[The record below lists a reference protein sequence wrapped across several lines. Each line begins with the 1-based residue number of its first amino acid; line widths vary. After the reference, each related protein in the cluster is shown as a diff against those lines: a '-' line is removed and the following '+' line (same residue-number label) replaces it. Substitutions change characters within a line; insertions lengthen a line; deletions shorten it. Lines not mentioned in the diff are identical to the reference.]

1 MFAVLDTV
9 NSVSAVCGLAVRLRH
24 FFCAILAA
32 LTVSGCALFTPLP
45 QETSVADR
53 LAMMPRDGLDLERP
67 VSIRWDAH
75 QIPFITARTDGDAA
89 YAFGLV
95 HAHLRLAQMEILKR
109 ISQGRLS
116 EMAGP
121 LTTEI
126 DAALRALGFGR
137 ATPDIL
143 AAMPDDSRAW
153 LDRYVAGVNAYKAHA
168 ERTGALPHEFA
179 VLGLDNEPWTAADTI
194 TLGRLTGTD
203 VNWIVLF
210 GLLPHTEDPRFD
222 AVLRTIVDA
231 GRGEPPLPDGTRIAA
246 PSPAAPSH
254 AESAR
259 FAGLRAAAELTTGFA
274 RSGSNSIVIG
284 PARSASGAP
293 LIANDPHLGFNIP
306 NAWIIAGLK
315 SPRYHIVGMS
325 VPGVPVFG
333 FGRTPHLAWGGTNMR
348 SLNSDL
354 VDVSDLPEEAFHWEE
369 HRIGVRYWF
378 DATARNRL
386 SPYGPVISD
395 ADDVVPAPG
404 GRAFA
409 LRWIGHQASDEITA
423 LLGAMRAR
431 SLEAFRASMAPFAI
445 PAQNFLVADRDGR
458 IGHLLATRLPD
469 RPDASRYA
477 PIVIGPAAADR
488 LWSRL
493 LRPATLPAEIDPPRG
508 YLLSANNRPFAG
520 GPLVGR
526 FFSPPERITRLRQ
539 LVEAAGN
546 AVTLDDLARWQQDV
560 TAPLSLAAR
569 DSLLNRTG
577 DRAHPVLTALAAWD
591 GRYTTDSPGAAVFQ
605 AFIAGFAGEAYGPES
620 SAAAYAA
627 ARGYARPMLIR
638 DAASMEETAWE
649 RALEAGLSAAA
660 PVLEAGTVWG
670 DLHRM
675 EVQHVLGN
683 LPLLGGRYRYRD
695 IPIPGGRETVF
706 KTSHPL
712 TAERHTTPFG
722 SQSRHVSDLSD
733 PDANYFVLYGG
744 QDGWINSATALDQI
758 DLWLEGRSVQVPM
771 RPDAVADRF
780 PYETRLTP

>member
-1 MFAVLDTV
+1 VLRHSCFRPFIAPLAAVL
-9 NSVSAVCGLAVRLRH
+9 
-24 FFCAILAA
+24 
-32 LTVSGCALFTPLP
+32 VSGCALFTPVP
-45 QETSVADR
+45 EETTVADR
-53 LAMMPRDGLDLERP
+53 LAMMPAEGLALERA
-67 VSIRWDAH
+67 VTIRWDDH
-75 QIPFITARTDGDAA
+75 QIPFIEAETDGDAA
-89 YAFGLV
+89 YALGLV

-137 ATPDIL
+137 ATPEIL
-143 AAMPDDSRAW
+143 AAMPAESRAW

-168 ERTGALPHEFA
+168 EAAGQLPHEFA
-179 VLGLDNEPWTAADTI
+179 VLALENEPWTAEDTI

-210 GLLPHTEDPRFD
+210 GLLPHTDDPAFEG
-222 AVLRTIVDA
+222 VLRFIVDA
-231 GRGEPPLPDGTRIAA
+231 GRGAPPDAPAERVAASRPDG
-246 PSPAAPSH
+246 PPQ
-254 AESAR
+254 R
-259 FAGLRAAAELTTGFA
+259 FAALQRAAALTAGFG
-274 RSGSNSIVIG
+274 RTGSNSIVIG
-284 PARSASGAP
+284 SQRSASGAP

-306 NAWIIAGLK
+306 NAWVIAGLK
-315 SPRYHIVGMS
+315 SPGHHIVGMS

-354 VDVSDLPEEAFHWEE
+354 VDVSGLPADAFRWEE
-369 HRIGVRYWF
+369 HAIGVRFWF
-378 DATARNRL
+378 DATARNRI

-395 ADDVVPAPG
+395 ADDIVPAG

-409 LRWIGHQASDEITA
+409 LRWIGHDPSDEITA

-431 SLEAFRASMAPFAI
+431 SLDEFRAAMAPFAV
-445 PAQNFLVADRDGR
+445 PAQNFLVADRAGR

-469 RPDASRYA
+469 RPDAARYD
-477 PIVIGPAAADR
+477 PIVIPPSRADA
-488 LWSRL
+488 LWSSL
-493 LRPATLPAEIDPPRG
+493 LRPGRLPAEIDPPRG
-508 YLLSANNRPFAG
+508 YLLSANNRPFDG

-526 FFSPPERITRLRQ
+526 FFSPPERIARLRA
-539 LVEAAGN
+539 LVAQAEAPL
-546 AVTLDDLARWQQDV
+546 TLSDLGRWQRDV

-569 DSLLNRTG
+569 DALLA
-577 DRAHPVLTALAAWD
+577 RAGTVADPVLELLAAWD
-591 GRYTTDSPGAAVFQ
+591 GRYETDSRGAAVFQ
-605 AFIAGFAGEAYGPES
+605 AFIAGFAEAAYPNGP
-620 SAAAYAA
+620 AAYAA
-627 ARGYARPMLIR
+627 RRGYARPMLIR
-638 DAASMEETAWE
+638 DAAQMAEAEWTA
-649 RALEAGLSAAA
+649 ALTAGLEAAS
-660 PVLEAGTVWG
+660 PVLAAGTVWG

-722 SQSRHVSDLSD
+722 SQSRHLSDLAD
-733 PDANYFVLYGG
+733 PDANFFVLYGG
-744 QDGWINSATALDQI
+744 QDGWINSTTALDQI
-758 DLWLEGRSVQVPM
+758 DLWLEGRAVQVPLD
-771 RPDAVADRF
+771 PDSPAARF
-780 PYETRLTP
+780 PFVTRLSP